1 MLVKALMLIFAAL
14 FAASLFIENGPHL
27 LVQP

>member
-1 MLVKALMLIFAAL
+1 MLLKSVVLIFAAL
-14 FAASLFIENGPHL
+14 FAASLFIERAPAL